1 MPNSFDLDPF
11 IAQQSA
17 SAPIS
22 TNLLRDEYDAVATVE
37 KDATGEQRV
46 VAIGNSIPLVYG
58 KFQDNVGG
66 VWVSP
71 PAARYGLK
79 LTDTLGN
86 SFALGLIV
94 SDGEIGSIAI
104 DDIYKGAFSLR
115 NISSA
120 SSIFAYGSMP
130 TSGFDYSFSTVT
142 TIPGTPAIPA
152 TPPTVIPG
160 TEDVYNVEEIVDND
174 AKTVSI
180 GYIGGSTSVLF
191 VSKISC
197 TVKVTDEDGNNL
209 PFLYKFKRGVKTLE
223 ASDTFDTVGVTSV
236 SLSDDNGDNRQTYYI
251 EVDPPWLQ
259 NWGIFT
265 KGIKLKLNPFSSSYY
280 RRTLVSLGK
289 PSITIPG
296 SLGVPAVPTSY
307 NTVGLPLSPGSG
319 GSFAGLSC
327 LAVKGTYTVEA
338 KLGDY
343 KEQVRCFVRN
353 GVKVKDIV
361 TNAVASSR
369 NFLNLAYHLL
379 KLNNVPDSLIDL
391 TSFKEAYAFTEQNKL
406 FFNGVVNNPVNLR
419 DYLARIAPGFM
430 LRFVQIDGKFAFKPV
445 LPILPNGTFS
455 TGPVSTVKSFDA
467 SQILEGTYEKT
478 YFSSQQR
485 KPICVLVT
493 WREQLSQPYSLNT
506 TSEIR
511 YTGTALDG
519 PYEQY
524 DFSDFITNG
533 VHSELVGKYIL
544 SSRKHTTHAIS
555 FTVAYD
561 DQAFVGEKLVAQ
573 LQPMDIISITKTAA
587 VSRDGS
593 YSDTAYYQIASISE
607 TGTGQ
612 VVIEANHFPADVG
625 GASLIAGDI
634 ALDPFTVV

>member
-17 SAPIS
+17 SSPIS

-71 PAARYGLK
+71 PAARYGLQ

-94 SDGEIGSIAI
+94 SDGEIGSISI
-104 DDIYKGAFSLR
+104 SDIYKGAFSLS
-115 NISSA
+115 NISGA
-120 SSIFAYGSMP
+120 SSTFAYGSMP
-130 TSGFDYSFSTVT
+130 TSGYDYSFSTVT

-160 TEDVYNVEEIVDND
+160 TEDVYKEEEVVDD
-174 AKTVSI
+174 KAKSVTI
-180 GYIGGSTSVLF
+180 GFIGGSTSILF
-191 VSKISC
+191 VSRISC
-197 TVKVTDEDGNNL
+197 TVKVEDADGNEL
-209 PFLYKFKRGVKTLE
+209 PFRYQFKRGPNTLE
-223 ASDTFDTVGVTSV
+223 ESDTFDTVGVTSV
-236 SLSDDNGDNRQTYYI
+236 SLSDDDGDNKNTYYI
-251 EVDPPWLQ
+251 YVDPPYLQ
-259 NWGIFT
+259 NWGVFT
-265 KGIKLKLNPFSSSYY
+265 KGIKLKLNPFSSSYT
-280 RRTLVSLGK
+280 RRTLVSLGT
-289 PSITIPG
+289 PTITIPG
-296 SLGVPAVPTSY
+296 TLGVDAVPTTY

-353 GVKVKDIV
+353 GVRVTDIITGAV
-361 TNAVASSR
+361 TSSR
-369 NFLNLAYHLL
+369 NFLNLAYRLL
-379 KLNNVPDSLIDL
+379 KLNNVPDTLIDL
-391 TSFKEAYAFTEQNKL
+391 DSFKEAYAFTENNNL

-419 DYLARIAPGFM
+419 DYLARIAPGFL
-430 LRFVQIDGKFAFKPV
+430 LRFVQIDGKFAFKSV
-445 LPILPNGTFS
+445 LPALPSGAFS
-455 TGPVSTVKSFDA
+455 TGSVAAAKAFDA
-467 SQILEGTYEKT
+467 EQILEGSYEKT

-511 YTGTALDG
+511 YTGTALNG
-519 PYEQY
+519 PFEQY
-524 DFSDFITNG
+524 DFSDFITNS

-544 SSRKHTTHAIS
+544 SSRKHTTHSVS

-561 DQAFVGEKLVAQ
+561 NQAFVGEKLVAQ
-573 LQPMDIISITKTAA
+573 LQPMDIISITKAA
-587 VSRDGS
+587 SVSRDGS
-593 YSDTAYYQIASISE
+593 YSTIDYYQIASISE
-607 TGTGQ
+607 TGAGRVT
-612 VVIEANHFPADVG
+612 IEANHFPTDSG

-634 ALDPFTVV
+634 ALNPFTVV